1 MYCALF
7 LGLPGNLE
15 PAGVDGAWRYND
27 RKRLIGPFCTEGV
40 SSNLHSWFL
49 MEQTQ
54 MKEMGDVLR
63 QENKK
68 VQGNW
73 ALLQSTLG
81 T

>member
-1 MYCALF
+1 
-7 LGLPGNLE
+7 
-15 PAGVDGAWRYND
+15 
-27 RKRLIGPFCTEGV
+27 
-40 SSNLHSWFL
+40 

-54 MKEMGDVLR
+54 MKEKGDVLR